1 MTFEEGSQLERI
13 GWGAFGYSSL
23 PQIAIPDSVT
33 RLEGYAFYYCSNLS
47 NVEISESSCL
57 TSLGECVFKADTKL
71 TSLYI
76 PDGMNNIGWGIFENA
91 IANVTLSV
99 AESSYAQTYAEK
111 YGIAYVTRTAR
122 PAVVASGFCGE
133 DAAWVLTSDGVLK
146 ITGSGPIA
154 DNETN
159 HAPWEACK
167 YLIKQV
173 MIGKDITYI
182 GKFNFFWCNRLE
194 TVTFEDGSQLERIG
208 WGAFGYS
215 SLKTIAIPDSVTRL
229 DGYAFYYCTKLNEV
243 AISEGSNLESIGEY
257 AFKGDTALLSL
268 YIPNTVT
275 EIEDRILQDALNI
288 VLSVAANSY
297 AQAYAEKLG

>member
-1 MTFEEGSQLERI
+1 MY
-13 GWGAFGYSSL
+13 AVSSRKL
-23 PQIAIPDSVT
+23 
-33 RLEGYAFYYCSNLS
+33 LCSDLS
-47 NVEISESSCL
+47 
-57 TSLGECVFKADTKL
+57 
-71 TSLYI
+71 
-76 PDGMNNIGWGIFENA
+76 
-91 IANVTLSV
+91 
-99 AESSYAQTYAEK
+99 EK

-146 ITGSGPIA
+146 ITGSGPMA

-297 AQAYAEKLG
+297 AQAYAEKLGYTYTVRGTTDAAQLETMVTELSIIPVDDELEEFQVLFLSELDDSNS